1 MPTSPTGT
9 SSKDCRPAPRRLASG
24 FTLLEVLVV
33 VVIIGII
40 TTMAVVSVRVLGGDH
55 EMDQEARRLQA
66 VLMQARD
73 DAMLEG
79 RDVGLRLDEQ
89 GYDFLRYDSRSETW
103 LLEAEDPLLRERR
116 LPEGLRA
123 SLLIEQRDVKLKS
136 RGSGSADQPLLPQVV
151 VMASGDLLPFDVL
164 LQRDGT
170 EERRIVTG
178 RVDGS
183 IEILDDGPD
192 RRR

>member
-9 SSKDCRPAPRRLASG
+9 SSKGCRPAPRRLASG

-66 VLMQARD
+66 VLIQARD

-123 SLLIEQRDVKLKS
+123 SLVIEQRDVKLKS
-136 RGSGSADQPLLPQVV
+136 RGAGSADQPLLPQVV

>member
-1 MPTSPTGT
+1 MN
-9 SSKDCRPAPRRLASG
+9 LAIDH
-24 FTLLEVLVV
+24 TRKARH
-33 VVIIGII
+33 
-40 TTMAVVSVRVLGGDH
+40 TTDFDDRVAL
-55 EMDQEARRLQA
+55 
-66 VLMQARD
+66 RD
-73 DAMLEG
+73 
-79 RDVGLRLDEQ
+79 
-89 GYDFLRYDSRSETW
+89 
-103 LLEAEDPLLRERR
+103 
-116 LPEGLRA
+116 
-123 SLLIEQRDVKLKS
+123 
-136 RGSGSADQPLLPQVV
+136 SAANQPLLPQVV

>member
-9 SSKDCRPAPRRLASG
+9 SSKGCRPAPRRLASG

-136 RGSGSADQPLLPQVV
+136 RGAGSADQPLLPQVV